1 MERGAIRRIFQALAA
16 RRIVTKGF
24 AVILDLICMLM
35 VMDVYLLLFPGFV
48 AAACYPATSLGQRS
62 RDDDDDGE
70 IVREKK
76 CRWPLMPHQKQSH
89 LRSSLQRDVAATGSR
104 VAVH

>member
-1 MERGAIRRIFQALAA
+1 MERGTIRRISPELAV

-48 AAACYPATSLGQRS
+48 ATAAAVAAACYPATSS
-62 RDDDDDGE
+62 
-70 IVREKK
+70 
-76 CRWPLMPHQKQSH
+76 
-89 LRSSLQRDVAATGSR
+89 
-104 VAVH
+104 